1 MDNNEEYWDGVSEIY
16 NNLTKISTDNFHY
29 GPLIPGDKALKLLP
43 KDLNGVAA
51 LEIGCGA
58 AQNSI
63 YLAKHGAKCTAFDIS
78 SNQIKHAI
86 SLRDSANLEIDL
98 IATSMDAPAGISG
111 LFDLIHS
118 TYALSFSKNPLA
130 VVEFA
135 AKHLTQNGTLIFST
149 GHPLAQY
156 EWLELDSDTGLFMK
170 TYYNTLPDVRYDD
183 NGEEEV
189 RSNFYTISE
198 ISDWIYKSGLVI
210 ERILEPKVELDKIDD
225 APYYSDSW
233 YDNRDMFAAVPVVAI
248 FVCRKSARG
257 GSVNSNWV

>member
-1 MDNNEEYWDGVSEIY
+1 MDNNEQYWDGVSDLY
-16 NNLTKISTDNFHY
+16 NDLTKISTDDFHY
-29 GPLIPGDKALKLLP
+29 GPLIPGDKSLKLLP
-43 KDLNGVAA
+43 EDLQGVRS

-63 YLAKHGAKCTAFDIS
+63 YLAKLGAECTAFDIS
-78 SNQIKHAI
+78 GSQIKHAI
-86 SLRDSANLEIDL
+86 SLRDSENVDIDL
-98 IATSMDAPAGISG
+98 IATSMDAPDRING

-118 TYALSFSKNPLA
+118 VYALSFSKNPYA
-130 VVEFA
+130 VIEFA
-135 AKHLTQNGTLIFST
+135 AKHLTQDGTFIFST

-156 EWLELDSDTGLFMK
+156 EWLELDSDIGLFVPN
-170 TYYNTLPDVRYDD
+170 YYNMLPDVRYDD
-183 NGEEEV
+183 AGEEEV

-233 YDNRDMFAAVPVVAI
+233 YETRDMFAAIPVVAI
-248 FVCRKSARG
+248 FVCRKS
-257 GSVNSNWV
+257 SVR

>member
-1 MDNNEEYWDGVSEIY
+1 MDDNEKYWDSVSEVY
-16 NNLTKISTDNFHY
+16 NDLTKISTDDFHY
-29 GPLIPGDKALKLLP
+29 GPLIPGDKALELLP
-43 KDLNGVAA
+43 KDLKDVRA

-63 YLAKHGAKCTAFDIS
+63 YLAKCGAVCTAFDIS

-86 SLRDSANLEIDL
+86 SLRDSENVEIDL
-98 IATSMDAPAGISG
+98 ITTSMDTPDRING

-118 TYALSFSKNPLA
+118 VYAVSFSKNPLE
-130 VVEFA
+130 VIEFA
-135 AKHLTQNGTLIFST
+135 AKHLTENGAFIFST

-156 EWLELDSDTGLFMK
+156 EWLELDSEIGLFMK
-170 TYYNTLPDVRYDD
+170 NYYNMLPDVRYDD

-198 ISDWIYKSGLVI
+198 ISDWIYKSDLVI

-225 APYYSDSW
+225 APYYSESW
-233 YDNRDMFAAVPVVAI
+233 NDTRDMFAAVPVVAI
-248 FVCRKSARG
+248 FVCRKR
-257 GSVNSNWV
+257 SVL